1 MEGWQ
6 DRLAIESAELFLK
19 IFKLK
24 EFVETDKFSSL
35 DEETQG
41 LLMAQLG
48 AMSTYGAILALRIG
62 KITKEEKDA

>member
-41 LLMAQLG
+41 LLMAQLA
-48 AMSTYGAILALRIG
+48 AMSTYGAILALRIN
-62 KITKEEKDA
+62 KITREEEDA

>member
-6 DRLAIESAELFLK
+6 DRVAIESAELFLK

-41 LLMAQLG
+41 LLMAQLA
-48 AMSTYGAILALRIG
+48 AMSTYGAILALLVN
-62 KITKEEKDA
+62 KITREEEDA

>member
-24 EFVETDKFSSL
+24 EFVDTDKFSSL

-48 AMSTYGAILALRIG
+48 AMSTYGAILALRIN
-62 KITKEEKDA
+62 KITREEEDA

>member
-48 AMSTYGAILALRIG
+48 AMSTYGAILALRIN
-62 KITKEEKDA
+62 KITREEEDA

>member
-24 EFVETDKFSSL
+24 EFVDTDKFSSL

>member
-24 EFVETDKFSSL
+24 EFAETDKFSSL

-41 LLMAQLG
+41 LLMAQLA
-48 AMSTYGAILALRIG
+48 AMSTYGAILALLVN
-62 KITKEEKDA
+62 KITREEEDA

>member
-24 EFVETDKFSSL
+24 EFAETDKFSSL
-35 DEETQG
+35 DEETRG
-41 LLMAQLG
+41 LLMAQLA
-48 AMSTYGAILALRIG
+48 AMSTYGAILALLVNKMTR
-62 KITKEEKDA
+62 EEEDA

>member
-41 LLMAQLG
+41 LLMAQLA
-48 AMSTYGAILALRIG
+48 AMSTYGAILALLVN
-62 KITKEEKDA
+62 KITREEKDA